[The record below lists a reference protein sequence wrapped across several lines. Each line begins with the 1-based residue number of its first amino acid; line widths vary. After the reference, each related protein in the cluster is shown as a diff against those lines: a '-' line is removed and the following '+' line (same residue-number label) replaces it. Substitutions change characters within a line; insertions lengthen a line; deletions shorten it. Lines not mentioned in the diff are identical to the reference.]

1 MDTVV
6 AHAPGRVSLAGG
18 GTDLPAWYEKHGG
31 AVVSLAISRGATA
44 TIADRL
50 SGLELVSP
58 DHDVREL
65 ITPEKYARRMRHPF
79 LSREFVTLHKAV
91 AWHFGLDHA
100 RLSVSSEVPAGVGLG
115 ASAAVCVALVTAA
128 AAHVGDRMDNWRI
141 AQTAARIE
149 MVILRRPCGKQDP
162 FVSSFGGVNLYEFLR
177 DGTVT
182 VTHVEM
188 TPESRGALES
198 HLLLFTNGARRNSA
212 VPLAEL
218 ARRIASDGQTCL
230 ALLELRDTAYLM
242 RTALERGDIA
252 TVGGLVDRA
261 WRAKRQLHG
270 QVATPEVDRA
280 YALARQAGALGGKLC
295 GAGMGGALLLV
306 CPPERQPEIR
316 QVLASQGWR
325 AEHVA
330 VDDAGAT
337 VTRVDATA
345 DAEDLRERG

>member
-1 MDTVV
+1 MPTVV
-6 AHAPGRVSLAGG
+6 ARAPGRVSLAGG
-18 GTDLPAWYEKHGG
+18 GTDLPVYYERHGG
-31 AVVSLAISRGATA
+31 AVVSLAITRGATA
-44 TIADRL
+44 TITDRV
-50 SGLELVSP
+50 SGLELASP

-100 RLSVSSEVPAGVGLG
+100 RLATSSEIPAGGGLG

-128 AAHVGDRMDNWRI
+128 ASHVGDTMDHWRI

-149 MVILRRPCGKQDP
+149 MTVLRRPCGKQDP
-162 FVSSFGGVNLYEFLR
+162 FVSAFGGINMIEFLR
-177 DGTVT
+177 DGTTT
-182 VTHVEM
+182 VTPVRIS
-188 TPESRGALES
+188 PETRRALES

-218 ARRIASDGQTCL
+218 ARRIPSDGQTSL
-230 ALLELRDTAYLM
+230 ALSELRETAYLM

-252 TVGGLVDRA
+252 TIGALVDRG

-270 QVATPEVDRA
+270 HVTTAEVDRA
-280 YALARQAGALGGKLC
+280 YALARRTGAFGGKLC
-295 GAGMGGALLLV
+295 GGGMGGALLLV
-306 CPPERQPEIR
+306 APPERQPEIR

-325 AEHVA
+325 AQHV
-330 VDDAGAT
+330 VIDDAGAT
-337 VTRVDATA
+337 VVASAERTA
-345 DAEDLRERG
+345 SAEL